1 MGFIFVIGSLHKK
14 FPKLNFAI
22 LVQNRKNKLRKKS
35 FCRNFFHKMSFLR
48 FLKFIHTPRTTKS
61 TCSKFRQVLR
71 VGEYVLIDPAK
82 KQWIQGLLASLG
94 RFEGRWI
101 RLQTPSQ
108 NSVASDAISP
118 WWTSPGRKSKIPM
131 HSFRKLMTR
140 ESCLLIGRDNFDL

>member
-1 MGFIFVIGSLHKK
+1 MKCFFKNRGIYFHNLAKRDFSVGFIFVIGSLHKK

-22 LVQNRKNKLRKKS
+22 LVQNRKNKLRKTS

-118 WWTSPGRKSKIPM
+118 
-131 HSFRKLMTR
+131 
-140 ESCLLIGRDNFDL
+140 